1 MDVPPHKC
9 ERPNRVISRTFS
21 PSRACAGEGH
31 RVHPGLT
38 SDSLSNE
45 RAVLPNHP
53 PVIIDL
59 ISTLE
64 QGKRLVH
71 DMSDSDYARAPHRL
85 QASSFGAHYRHHIE
99 HVQLLLSGWADG
111 VVDYDSRPRD
121 ACVEQHRDV
130 ALSRTDELIEK
141 LDALTDEDLDRA
153 IEIAHRTSVERG
165 PISAPTT
172 LRRELLFMVSH
183 AVHHYALMKIIAES
197 FGHAPDQ
204 DFGVMPSTLAHQS
217 GCDQARQDDAV
228 AGE

>member
-1 MDVPPHKC
+1 M
-9 ERPNRVISRTFS
+9 
-21 PSRACAGEGH
+21 
-31 RVHPGLT
+31 
-38 SDSLSNE
+38 LSN
-45 RAVLPNHP
+45 P
-53 PVIIDL
+53 PPIIIDL

-64 QGKRLVH
+64 QGKSLVH
-71 DMSDSDYARAPHRL
+71 DMSDSDYVRPPSRL

-99 HVQLLLSGWADG
+99 HVQLLLTGWSEG

-130 ALSRTDELIEK
+130 ALSRTDDLIVK
-141 LDALTDEDLDRA
+141 LHALTAEDLDRP

-165 PISAPTT
+165 PVSAPTT

-217 GCDQARQDDAV
+217 DCDSARRDDAT